1 MQVHTPAHS
10 LRFVPRD
17 ALFDRTAAP
26 DGGAPTVA
34 PGHAACATCLVRHV
48 CLPSWSEP
56 GTNTTMDRT
65 PIAQRRVRK
74 GQSVFRDG
82 ERCEFIYAVRFGS
95 FKSVAS
101 LRDGREQV
109 MYFHLPGELFGFE
122 GLATGTHPTS
132 ARALEDAEVCVLPY
146 AELSEAAGESRAVLH
161 HLTSTLSAE
170 LVRERHLAALI
181 ASTRSEERVGTFLL
195 NLSQRLH
202 ARGYSASAFQLRMTR
217 EEIGSYLGATL
228 ETVSRCLSSLA
239 RQGFV
244 TVRRRQIE
252 IVDPQGLRASF
263 ADHP

>member
-65 PIAQRRVRK
+65 PIARRRVRK

>member
-65 PIAQRRVRK
+65 PIARRRVRK

-109 MYFHLPGELFGFE
+109 MYFHLPGESF
-122 GLATGTHPTS
+122 
-132 ARALEDAEVCVLPY
+132 
-146 AELSEAAGESRAVLH
+146 
-161 HLTSTLSAE
+161 
-170 LVRERHLAALI
+170 
-181 ASTRSEERVGTFLL
+181 
-195 NLSQRLH
+195 
-202 ARGYSASAFQLRMTR
+202 SASRDWPPARTPPR
-217 EEIGSYLGATL
+217 RAR
-228 ETVSRCLSSLA
+228 SRTPRSACCPM
-239 RQGFV
+239 RN
-244 TVRRRQIE
+244 
-252 IVDPQGLRASF
+252 
-263 ADHP
+263 